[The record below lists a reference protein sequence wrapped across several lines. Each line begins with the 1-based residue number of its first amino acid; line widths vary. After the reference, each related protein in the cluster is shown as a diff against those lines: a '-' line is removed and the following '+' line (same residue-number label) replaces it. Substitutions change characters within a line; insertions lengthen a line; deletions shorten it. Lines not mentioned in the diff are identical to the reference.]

1 MKNLTIQKIA
11 EVCAGT
17 IYGTEWIKEE
27 NKEASGVVLDSRLL
41 QEGYV
46 FIATK
51 GEKVDG
57 HKFIP
62 SVFEK
67 GALAVICEEVPEVLT
82 GPCIQVEDSFVAL
95 KKLAAFYRQQ
105 LNITVVGI
113 TGSVGKTSTKEFVA
127 GVLGTKYQ
135 VWKTQGN
142 FNNEVG
148 LPLTVLQLRDE
159 HEIAVLEMGI
169 SDFGEMHRLSE
180 IAKPDICVLTNI
192 GQCHFYHK

>member
-17 IYGTEWIKEE
+17 LFGTEWIKEK
-27 NKEASGVVLDSRLL
+27 NQEARGVVLDSRLL

-67 GALAVICEEVPEVLT
+67 GALAVICEDVPEVLT
-82 GPCIQVEDSFVAL
+82 GPCIQV
-95 KKLAAFYRQQ
+95 
-105 LNITVVGI
+105 
-113 TGSVGKTSTKEFVA
+113 
-127 GVLGTKYQ
+127 
-135 VWKTQGN
+135 
-142 FNNEVG
+142 
-148 LPLTVLQLRDE
+148 
-159 HEIAVLEMGI
+159 
-169 SDFGEMHRLSE
+169 
-180 IAKPDICVLTNI
+180 
-192 GQCHFYHK
+192 